1 MGGLFTSFL
10 LNAGLCIMYRAH
22 VQVWW
27 GVAAAGLKA
36 EHVLAL
42 VAHILQLRAE
52 HMPGN
57 VGFPSQ
63 SEYSPY

>member
-1 MGGLFTSFL
+1 
-10 LNAGLCIMYRAH
+10 MYRAH